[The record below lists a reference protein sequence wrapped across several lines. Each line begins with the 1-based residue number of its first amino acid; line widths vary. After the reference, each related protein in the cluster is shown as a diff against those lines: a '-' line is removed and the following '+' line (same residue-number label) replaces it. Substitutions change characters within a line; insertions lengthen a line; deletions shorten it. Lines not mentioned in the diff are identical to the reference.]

1 MKYNFPGSRV
11 ITFWKRPLADILGF
25 LVDTKFRILE
35 DVTLLDV
42 VALNH
47 QLGFT
52 LLGCPKL
59 DLALIDLGS
68 AYFCKNLL
76 FVLMIQILLALLH
89 KNI

>member
-11 ITFWKRPLADILGF
+11 ITFWKRPLADVLGF

-47 QLGFT
+47 QLGRVHAAGLSQVGPCT
-52 LLGCPKL
+52 
-59 DLALIDLGS
+59 D
-68 AYFCKNLL
+68 
-76 FVLMIQILLALLH
+76 
-89 KNI
+89 